1 MHFVRGSSLALAGT
15 RMRLL
20 YPSNPINLKVADDT
34 YLDEY
39 EAARSVGFDV
49 SLFSFEDFERG
60 DFKPRP
66 TLQPG
71 DVVLYR
77 GWMLSVPLVESLAR
91 ALEARSAQAFTSVA
105 EYKATHH
112 LPEWYPL
119 LSEFTAETVI
129 FTEEADFA
137 GELAGRNWPGYFV
150 KDYVKSL
157 STAGGSLVSRPEEIA
172 GVVCLM
178 KKYRGLV
185 EGGVCVRRKEYERG
199 SERRYFV
206 FRKQPLAPSAD
217 IPDIVRTCASRV
229 ASPFFS
235 VDVAKR
241 NDGVLRLIELGD
253 GQVSDRKEW
262 SAATFV
268 QAIYAAANMPMQ
280 ATCEDARA

>member
-1 MHFVRGSSLALAGT
+1 
-15 RMRLL
+15 MRLL
-20 YPSNPINLKVADDT
+20 YPSNPIDLKVADDA

-39 EAARSVGFDV
+39 AAARSVGFDV

-71 DVVLYR
+71 DIVLYR
-77 GWMLSVPLVESLAR
+77 GWMLSVQLFESLVR
-91 ALEARSAQAFTSVA
+91 ALEARSAEAFTSVA
-105 EYKATHH
+105 GYKAGHH
-112 LPEWYPL
+112 LPQWYPL
-119 LSEFTAETVI
+119 LSAFTAETVI
-129 FTEEADFA
+129 LTEEADFA
-137 GELAGRNWPGYFV
+137 SELAGLNWPGYFV

-172 GVVCLM
+172 DVVSLM
-178 KKYRGLV
+178 KKYRGV
-185 EGGVCVRRKEYERG
+185 IEGGVCIRRREEYEPG

-206 FRKQPLAPSAD
+206 FRKQALAPGTE
-217 IPDIVRTCASRV
+217 IPDIVRACAAQV

-235 VDVAKR
+235 VDVAR
-241 NDGVLRLIELGD
+241 RSDGVLRLIELGD

-262 SAATFV
+262 SAQGFV

-280 ATCEDARA
+280 ATCEDPRA